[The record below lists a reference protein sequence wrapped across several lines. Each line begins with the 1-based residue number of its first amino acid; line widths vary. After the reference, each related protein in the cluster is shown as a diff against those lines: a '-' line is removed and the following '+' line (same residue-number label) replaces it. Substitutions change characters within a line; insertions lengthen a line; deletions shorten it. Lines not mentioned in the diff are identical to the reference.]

1 VVAVYPATASGFE
14 PHRASIR
21 SRFGQG
27 PLGVGAYAMH
37 RERLGIVCSGPTR
50 DNMVKLRYGDREKS
64 ELLQAAS
71 LKEAD
76 RAAGAQQQEAEAE
89 AEAEAGADRPSS
101 VVVHQSRGLVGR
113 LECQLFCHV
122 TAGLFCHDEVDRDA
136 TGDSGGQ

>member
-1 VVAVYPATASGFE
+1 
-14 PHRASIR
+14 
-21 SRFGQG
+21 
-27 PLGVGAYAMH
+27 MH

-76 RAAGAQQQEAEAE
+76 RAAGAQQQQQEAEAE
-89 AEAEAGADRPSS
+89 AE
-101 VVVHQSRGLVGR
+101 
-113 LECQLFCHV
+113 LFCHV